1 MAATVVLLAG
11 CTGGSPDGGGDNQP
25 SESEMKDR
33 FNEHDALNVEV
44 VAIDDDRVT
53 VEYWTSD
60 NDDSP
65 PRDEMAAMVDV
76 YRTVISDGA
85 EFERLDAEAYD
96 PIRESLEF
104 EWHVKTSWLDEED
117 TMQRVNGTRT

>member
-1 MAATVVLLAG
+1 MGVMILIAG
-11 CTGGSPDGGGDNQP
+11 CLSGDNGNDSDAGP
-25 SESEMKDR
+25 SESELKDR

-44 VAIDDDRVT
+44 VEIDDGRVT

-76 YRTVISDGA
+76 YRNVISEGA

-96 PIRESLEF
+96 PIRETVEF
-104 EWHVKTSWLDEED
+104 EWHVKTAWLDEED